1 MKQTAPRYTFSDAIL
16 AALIGAIIYCAV
28 SVLLI
33 HGTRDFIGRLLAWLK
48 IVLPIAMIGLPLVGV
63 PLARGLKRI
72 RQDGILQGMALGALT
87 GALVCFGVVSTMA
100 LIVIKAEDS
109 SATFGA
115 VILHGLKASSGLYL
129 NYGAPGGALAAVLF
143 MIISRLRARWK
154 HSSPFVAHV
163 P

>member
-1 MKQTAPRYTFSDAIL
+1 MKQTAPRYTFSEAIL

-87 GALVCFGVVSTMA
+87 GALVCFG
-100 LIVIKAEDS
+100 
-109 SATFGA
+109 A

-143 MIISRLRARWK
+143 MVISRLRARWK
-154 HSSPFVAHV
+154 HSSPLAVYV